1 MNVRPPKIIG
11 SRPRIL
17 GHIMPDSFGTDAYD
31 TFCGAPR
38 EGSIVLLESPTQ
50 SSTELLLHDLI
61 DGQSV
66 SYVSGRSEKSI
77 NREHRASQVNPDPD
91 TLEFFDPEA
100 LLNTEPDDLDVII
113 IDGVSQVEEGVA
125 GEALDALAD
134 FASEAGAYVFIFSRA
149 HTDTSLTE
157 IRRAAD
163 IVSEVSLDNTS
174 NTISHLFAIT
184 KNRQTGPMET
194 AKSIQFGSEVTLD
207 ASRDIA

>member
-1 MNVRPPKIIG
+1 
-11 SRPRIL
+11 
-17 GHIMPDSFGTDAYD
+17 MPDCFGTDAYD

-38 EGSIVLLESPTQ
+38 DGSIVVLESPTQ

-61 DGQSV
+61 DGQAV
-66 SYVSGRSEKSI
+66 NYVSGRSEESI
-77 NREHRASQVNPDPD
+77 LREHRASQVNPDPES
-91 TLEFFDPEA
+91 LEFSDPEA
-100 LLNTEPDDLDVII
+100 LLETEPDEIDVII
-113 IDGVSQVEEGVA
+113 IDGVSQVEEGIV

-134 FASEAGAYVFIFSRA
+134 FAAEVGAFVFIYCRA
-149 HTDTSLTE
+149 HAATSLTE